1 MTHLLAGFAKS
12 EIKDTVVPYGSLA
25 ADIKELLLGAH
36 AVRLRA
42 YVPYSNFKVGAAFRA
57 TTGSAIYTGCNVEN
71 AAFTPSSCAERTALA
86 KAVSEGCR
94 EFSTG
99 AVVAYAPDVFTSP
112 CGVCRQFIRE
122 FAGNTDIP
130 IYIARALD
138 ERKPEEEP
146 FRDDDPV
153 LCTSIFNL
161 LPSSFH
167 TYVQ

>member
-1 MTHLLAGFAKS
+1 M
-12 EIKDTVVPYGSLA
+12 
-25 ADIKELLLGAH
+25 GAH

-42 YVPYSNFKVGAAFRA
+42 YTPYSNFKVGAAFRGA
-57 TTGSAIYTGCNVEN
+57 ADNTIYTGCNVEN
-71 AAFTPSSCAERTALA
+71 AAFTPSACAERTALT

-99 AVVAYAPDVFTSP
+99 AVVAYAPDAFTTP

-122 FAGNTDIP
+122 FAGRTDIP

-138 ERKPEEEP
+138 DRQPDEPP

-153 LCTSIFNL
+153 LVTSIFSL

-167 TYVQ
+167 TYLN